1 MNISIVHS
9 GLEVVFQVQ
18 KISHNRNFAN
28 KAIFILQQRF
38 EV

>member
-1 MNISIVHS
+1 MNISIVNS
-9 GLEVVFQVQ
+9 GLDGVFQVQ

-38 EV
+38 EI